1 MQAIK
6 ELLPSVLAN
15 LQTPERQTRSRLI
28 SEWSSVAG
36 PKIATHT
43 KPTLLPNGELCV
55 WVDQSALAY
64 ELSQKYKSSILKR
77 AQMALGERA
86 IKAVRFYVGQIR

>member
-6 ELLPSVLAN
+6 ELLPSVIAS
-15 LQTPERQTRSRLI
+15 LQTPEKQTRSRLI
-28 SEWSSVAG
+28 SEWPSVAG
-36 PKIATHT
+36 PKIAAHT
-43 KPTLLPNGELCV
+43 KPTLLRNGELCI
-55 WVDQSALAY
+55 WVDQAALAY

-77 AQMALGERA
+77 AQMALGETT